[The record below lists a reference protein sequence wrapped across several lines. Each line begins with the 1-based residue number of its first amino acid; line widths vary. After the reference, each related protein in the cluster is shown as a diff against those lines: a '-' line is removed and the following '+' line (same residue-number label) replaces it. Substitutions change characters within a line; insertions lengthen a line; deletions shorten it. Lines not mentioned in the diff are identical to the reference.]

1 MRWKLERGRRVRA
14 ELSCGAQYT
23 EHKAMGLASQL
34 LLVLRSY
41 SLPVWATII
50 SGLFVVVSLSLS
62 LFLLFNHL
70 SAYKNPEE
78 QKFLVGVVL
87 MVPIYAIES
96 YISLVNPSIGV
107 DIEILRDGYEA
118 FAMYCFGRYLVA
130 CLGAPFF
137 LCLAFQYYHHPCP
150 CPSL

>member
-1 MRWKLERGRRVRA
+1 MRWKLERGRRVRP

-70 SAYKNPEE
+70 SAYKNPEVGFMGR
-78 QKFLVGVVL
+78 FLV
-87 MVPIYAIES
+87 
-96 YISLVNPSIGV
+96 
-107 DIEILRDGYEA
+107 
-118 FAMYCFGRYLVA
+118 
-130 CLGAPFF
+130 
-137 LCLAFQYYHHPCP
+137 
-150 CPSL
+150 